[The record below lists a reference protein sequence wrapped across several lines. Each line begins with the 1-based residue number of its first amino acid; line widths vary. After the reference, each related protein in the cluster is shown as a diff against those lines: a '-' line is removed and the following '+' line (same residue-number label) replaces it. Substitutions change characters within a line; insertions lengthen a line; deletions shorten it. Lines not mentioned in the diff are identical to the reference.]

1 MATINGAKA
10 LGLGERTG
18 SLEAGKSADL
28 IVVNLNASNIQPVYD
43 EYSAVVYAM
52 NSKNIRSSMVNG
64 EWIMRNREVLHINKE
79 QAIENLKSITVKN
92 NE

>member
-1 MATINGAKA
+1 MVEGF
-10 LGLGERTG
+10 TG
-18 SLEAGKSADL
+18 DLRPTPNTRLCSLSLVEEWGIEL
-28 IVVNLNASNIQPVYD
+28 IQPVYD